1 MKRTILVFLSFWLGT
16 IAWAFN
22 QAHFD
27 RLMQTK
33 RCLECD
39 LSDLNLRNE
48 NLKGAVLGDS
58 NLQRANLWDV
68 DLQIAFLQRVNFQK
82 SYLQGAKLMGADLQN
97 ANYRGPIFRG
107 RTLMVPSWKEQ
118 NLPGRSC

>member
-39 LSDLNLRNE
+39 LSDMNLRNE
-48 NLKGAVLGDS
+48 NLKGAVLVDS

-68 DLQIAFLQRVNFQK
+68 DLQIAFLQRVNFQRA
-82 SYLQGAKLMGADLQN
+82 YLQGAKLMGCRPAECQ
-97 ANYRGPIFRG
+97 F
-107 RTLMVPSWKEQ
+107 
-118 NLPGRSC
+118 PGCGSAWSKPRERQSTRCKL

>member
-1 MKRTILVFLSFWLGT
+1 MKRTILIFVSFWLGT
-16 IAWAFN
+16 TVWALN

-39 LSDLNLRNE
+39 LSDMNLRNE
-48 NLKGAVLGDS
+48 NLKGAVLVDS

-68 DLQIAFLQRVNFQK
+68 NLQIAFLQRVNFQK
-82 SYLQGAKLMGADLQN
+82 S
-97 ANYRGPIFRG
+97 
-107 RTLMVPSWKEQ
+107 
-118 NLPGRSC
+118 

>member
-1 MKRTILVFLSFWLGT
+1 MKRTILVFLSFWLST
-16 IAWAFN
+16 IAWALN

-39 LSDLNLRNE
+39 LADMNLRNE
-48 NLKGAVLGDS
+48 NLKGAVLVDS

-68 DLQIAFLQRVNFQK
+68 DLQIAFLQRVNFQRA
-82 SYLQGAKLMGADLQN
+82 YLQGAKLMGADL
-97 ANYRGPIFRG
+97 
-107 RTLMVPSWKEQ
+107 
-118 NLPGRSC
+118 RSASFLSLIHISEPTRPY